1 VDAERVRAWRPAVPG
16 ITEVFHARFIQHA
29 YPMHTHAAWTLLI
42 IDAGAVRYDLDH
54 AAHDA
59 YSSVVTLLPPDV
71 PHDGRAATRDGFRKR
86 VLYLEVGMFDAGT
99 VGAAVDSPELHDPTL
114 RQRIDSLHHTLSAP
128 GDELEAESRLAFI
141 RERLHDHLTPR
152 ALTRVRIRTGS
163 ARIADELRSILD
175 AHTTTGLSLRDAAQR
190 LGAHPTH
197 LVRSFSATFGIAPHA
212 YLTGRRID
220 MARRLL
226 LAGQPPA
233 QAATSA
239 GFYDQAHL
247 GRHFRRYLGV
257 SPARYAAGRYP
268 MD

>member
-1 VDAERVRAWRPAVPG
+1 VDTERVRAWRPAVPG
-16 ITEVFHARFIQHA
+16 IAEVFHARFVQHA
-29 YPMHTHAAWTLLI
+29 YPMHTHDAWTLLI

-59 YSSVVTLLPPDV
+59 YTSVVTLLPPHV

-86 VLYLEVGMFDAGT
+86 VLYLEAGMFDAAA

-114 RQRIDSLHHTLSAP
+114 RQRIDSLHNTLSAP

-141 RERLHDHLTPR
+141 RERLHDHLAPR
-152 ALTRVRIRTGS
+152 PGTQVRIRRGS
-163 ARIADELRSILD
+163 ARIAGELRSLLE
-175 AHTTTGLSLRDAAQR
+175 AHTTTGLSLRDAAER

-220 MARRLL
+220 NARRLL

-233 QAATSA
+233 QAATAA

-257 SPARYAAGRYP
+257 SPARYAAGRSRV
-268 MD
+268 D

>member
-1 VDAERVRAWRPAVPG
+1 VDTERVRAWRPAVPG
-16 ITEVFHARFIQHA
+16 IAEVFHARFIQHA
-29 YPMHTHAAWTLLI
+29 YPMHSHDAWTLLI

-59 YSSVVTLLPPDV
+59 YASVVTLLPPDI
-71 PHDGRAATRDGFRKR
+71 PHDGRAASRDGFRKR
-86 VLYLEVGMFDAGT
+86 VLYLDAEMFDAGA
-99 VGAAVDSPELHDPTL
+99 VGAAVDSPELYDSTL
-114 RQRIDSLHHTLSAP
+114 RRRIHSLHRTLSAP
-128 GDELEAESRLAFI
+128 GDELEAESRLTFI
-141 RERLHDHLTPR
+141 RERLQDHLTAR
-152 ALTRVRIRTGS
+152 AVTQVRVRTGS
-163 ARIADELRSILD
+163 ARIASELRSLLE
-175 AHTTTGLSLRDAAQR
+175 AHTTTGLSLRDAAER

-233 QAATSA
+233 QAAAAA

-257 SPARYAAGRYP
+257 SPARYAAGRSTV
-268 MD
+268 D